1 MNLINE
7 KGVCVEVE
15 ESCCYSPD
23 EEGFIM
29 AALGGFSYF
38 RGRKTD
44 KNPTHI
50 PFGHPSLYF
59 RGELIRIEDKEK
71 LKRASDDELNDYFIK
86 ELKEQ
91 EEQEEQKF
99 TASEVREWLKMLFFT
114 DKKGKE
120 MDLIYDEQDG
130 IVAFFERLEYL
141 KSIEKQ

>member
-7 KGVCVEVE
+7 NGVCVEVE
-15 ESCCYSPD
+15 ESCCFSPN

-38 RGRKTD
+38 QGRKTD
-44 KNPTHI
+44 KSPTHI
-50 PFGHPSLYF
+50 PLSHPSLCF
-59 RGELIRIEDKEK
+59 RGELIKIEDEEK

-86 ELKEQ
+86 QSK
-91 EEQEEQKF
+91 EQEEQKF
-99 TASEVREWLKMLFFT
+99 TASEVRGWLRMCFYT
-114 DKKGKE
+114 NKKGKE

-141 KSIEKQ
+141 ESRAKQ